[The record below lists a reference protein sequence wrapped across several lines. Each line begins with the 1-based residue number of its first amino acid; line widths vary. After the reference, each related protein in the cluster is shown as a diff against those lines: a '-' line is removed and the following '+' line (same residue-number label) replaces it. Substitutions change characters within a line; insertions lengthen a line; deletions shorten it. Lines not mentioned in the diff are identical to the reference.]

1 MKTIKKPAIK
11 IHLLELIS
19 LRIAQ
24 LCNCSY
30 GIKIHS
36 KELNLL
42 GDTDL
47 RMSLLYAWKA
57 TPYFSKKEIV
67 VLQLVDYLIK
77 KDTTNKWDV
86 EFREGLLEHFN
97 KKEIYYLIVA
107 IREIDLWSRL
117 MAIYKSNSIT

>member
-1 MKTIKKPAIK
+1 MIKKPAIE

-36 KELNLL
+36 KELRLL

-57 TPYFSKKEIV
+57 TPYFSKKEIA

-77 KDTTNKWDV
+77 KNTTNKWNF
-86 EFREGLLEHFN
+86 EFREGLLELFN
-97 KKEIYYLIVA
+97 KKEIHYLIVA
-107 IREIDLWSRL
+107 IQKIDLWSRL
-117 MAIYKSNSIT
+117 ISIYKSKPIT

>member
-1 MKTIKKPAIK
+1 MIKKPAIE

-36 KELNLL
+36 KELRLL

-57 TPYFSKKEIV
+57 TPYFSKKEIA

-77 KDTTNKWDV
+77 KNTTNKWNF

-97 KKEIYYLIVA
+97 KKEIHYLIVA
-107 IREIDLWSRL
+107 IQKIDLWSRL
-117 MAIYKSNSIT
+117 ISIYKSKPIT